1 MYDARNPSSGRSFWR
16 FWRKTQAATEDGA
29 PQIAPGIAISIK
41 NLGKDFRTS
50 IFKKG
55 GGLVTAVADLSLEIP
70 KTGIF
75 VLLGSNG

>member
-1 MYDARNPSSGRSFWR
+1 MYGARNPSSGSSSRR
-16 FWRKTQAATEDGA
+16 FWRKKQTASEDGT
-29 PQIAPGIAISIK
+29 QEISPGVAISIK

-50 IFKKG
+50 MFKKG

>member
-1 MYDARNPSSGRSFWR
+1 MP
-16 FWRKTQAATEDGA
+16 
-29 PQIAPGIAISIK
+29 PGIAISIK

-50 IFKKG
+50 MFKKG

-75 VLLGSNG
+75 VLLGSNGYVSRRTKRDDG